1 MHKFLLIGLGNPGDK
16 YQHTRHNIGFR
27 IVDALCERFESEYKS
42 DKYGDLAQFKIKG
55 HQVFVL
61 KPNTFMNLSGK
72 AVRYYLGFK
81 KININNLLIIADDL
95 HLPFGN
101 IKLRRKGSA
110 GGHNG
115 HQDIINKL
123 QTSNYCR
130 LKFGIGTNFHSGE
143 QSQYVL
149 SEWSQDEKT
158 VLENFINLSV
168 DAIVN
173 FCNLGV
179 DKAMADFN

>member
-16 YQHTRHNIGFR
+16 YQNTRHNIGFR
-27 IVDALCERFESEYKS
+27 ISDALCVRFESEYQS

-72 AVRYYLGFK
+72 AVRYYLGLK
-81 KININNLLIIADDL
+81 MININNLLIIADDL
-95 HLPFGN
+95 HLPFGS

-123 QTSNYCR
+123 HTSNYCR
-130 LKFGIGTNFHSGE
+130 LKFGIGTNFHSGA

-149 SEWSQDEKT
+149 GEWSQEEKT
-158 VLENFINLSV
+158 GLENFINLSV